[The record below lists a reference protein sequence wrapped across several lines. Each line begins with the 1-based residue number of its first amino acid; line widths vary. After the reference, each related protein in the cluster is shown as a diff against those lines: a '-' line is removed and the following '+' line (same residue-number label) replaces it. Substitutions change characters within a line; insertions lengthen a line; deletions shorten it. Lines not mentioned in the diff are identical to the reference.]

1 MTNGATFHPKTFYRK
16 LDALLVRIEE
26 GASTEELVSLVLDE
40 LVGSFGSDLGIRSGC
55 LYRRSVGF
63 FGLVKGPVGESDC
76 VSPATIYLD
85 SEAMRLL
92 AQHKSYIFTDTIV
105 PPWGNNSVAVL
116 AGVDDE
122 YLLIFTLDEKWVRE
136 TLEFSLNTIRS
147 TLNYSRST
155 SRLRADLE
163 EADEIQRSLLPVEDP
178 SFEGYDISGRSV
190 PAELVGGDLFDYQY
204 LADRIL
210 GVAIGDASGHGLPA
224 ALVARDVVTGLRMG
238 VEHELKISGV
248 IHKLNRVINRSRLS
262 TKFISLVYGELER
275 NGTFVY
281 VNAGHPPPFL
291 IREGSVEPL
300 ATGGTILGPIK
311 DTIFKRG
318 FAFINPGDVLI
329 LFTDGIIERVNAD
342 GEIFGE
348 ERLVEFVEKN
358 RKREASEI
366 VDRLFRHLGEFG
378 GKEKWRDD
386 ATVIIL
392 KRLD

>member
-1 MTNGATFHPKTFYRK
+1 MTNGATFHPKAFYRK
-16 LDALLVRIEE
+16 LDSLLGRIEV
-26 GASTEELVSLVLDE
+26 GASTEELVSLVLEE
-40 LVGSFGSDLGIRSGC
+40 LVGSFGSDLGIRCGC
-55 LYRRSVGF
+55 LYRRRIGY
-63 FGLVKGPVGESDC
+63 FGLLKGPVGDC
-76 VSPATIYLD
+76 ETGAPATVYLD

-92 AQHKSYIFTDTIV
+92 AQHKNYIFTDTII

-122 YLLIFTLDEKWVRE
+122 YLLVFMLAEEWVRE

-190 PAELVGGDLFDYQY
+190 PAEIVGGDLFDYQY

-210 GVAIGDASGHGLPA
+210 GLAIGDASGHGLPA

-238 VEHELKISGV
+238 MEHELKISGV

-281 VNAGHPPPFL
+281 VNAGHPPPLL
-291 IREGSVEPL
+291 IRKDSVEPL

-318 FAFINPGDVLI
+318 FAFIHPGDMLV
-329 LFTDGIIERVNAD
+329 LFTDGIIERMDAD
-342 GEIFGE
+342 GAMFGE
-348 ERLVEFVEKN
+348 ERLVEFVRKN
-358 RKREASEI
+358 GGKGSSEI
-366 VDRLFRHLGEFG
+366 VDRLFKHLEGFG
-378 GKEKWRDD
+378 GREKWRDD
-386 ATVIIL
+386 ATLILL

>member
-1 MTNGATFHPKTFYRK
+1 MADKATFHPKTFYRK
-16 LDALLVRIEE
+16 LDALLLRIEE
-26 GASTEELVSLVLDE
+26 GASTEELVSLVLEE
-40 LVGSFGSDLGIRSGC
+40 LVGSFGSDLGIVNGC
-55 LYRRSVGF
+55 FYRRRVGF
-63 FGLVKGPVGESDC
+63 FGLVNRPVGQCDS
-76 VSPATIYLD
+76 VSPATIYLG
-85 SEAMRLL
+85 SEAMDLL

-116 AGVDDE
+116 VGEEDE
-122 YLLIFTLDEKWVRE
+122 YLLIFMLDDEWVRE

-147 TLNYSRST
+147 TLNFSRST

-163 EADEIQRSLLPVEDP
+163 EADEIQRSLLPIKDP
-178 SFEGYDISGRSV
+178 EFEGYDISGRSI
-190 PAELVGGDLFDYQY
+190 PAELVGGDLFDYQD
-204 LADRIL
+204 LADHVL
-210 GVAIGDASGHGLPA
+210 GLAIGDASGHGLPA

-238 VEHELKISGV
+238 MEHELKISGV

-281 VNAGHPPPFL
+281 VNAGHPPPYL
-291 IREGSVEPL
+291 IKKDSVEPL

-318 FAFINPGDVLI
+318 FAFIDPEDVLVF
-329 LFTDGIIERVNAD
+329 FTDGVIERVDAD

-358 RKREASEI
+358 RKREAREI
-366 VDRLFRHLGEFG
+366 IDRLFKHLDEFG
-378 GKEKWRDD
+378 GKDKWRDD
-386 ATVIIL
+386 ATLMIL

>member
-1 MTNGATFHPKTFYRK
+1 MTNDATFHPKTFYRK

-40 LVGSFGSDLGIRSGC
+40 LVGSFRSDLGIENGC
-55 LYRRSVGF
+55 LYRRHVGF
-63 FGLVKGPVGESDC
+63 FGLVKGPVGKC
-76 VSPATIYLD
+76 NAASPATIYLD
-85 SEAMRLL
+85 SEAMDLL
-92 AQHKSYIFTDTIV
+92 AQHKSFIFTDTVV

-116 AGVDDE
+116 VGVDDE
-122 YLLIFTLDEKWVRE
+122 YLLIFTLDEDWVRE

-163 EADEIQRSLLPVEDP
+163 EADEIQRSLLPIKDP
-178 SFEGYDISGRSV
+178 EFEGYDISGRSV

-204 LADRIL
+204 LADRVL

-281 VNAGHPPPFL
+281 VNAGHPPPYL
-291 IREGSVEPL
+291 IREDSVEPL

-318 FAFINPGDVLI
+318 FAFINPGDVLV
-329 LFTDGIIERVNAD
+329 LFTDGIIERVDAD

-348 ERLVEFVEKN
+348 ERLVEFVKKN
-358 RKREASEI
+358 RKREAREI
-366 VDRLFRHLGEFG
+366 VDRLFKHLNEFG
-378 GKEKWRDD
+378 GKEKWQDD
-386 ATVIIL
+386 ATLMIV

>member
-1 MTNGATFHPKTFYRK
+1 MTKDEIFHPKAFYRK

-26 GASTEELVSLVLDE
+26 GASTQELVSLVLEE
-40 LVGSFGSDLGIRSGC
+40 LVGSFGSDLGIVSGC
-55 LYRRSVGF
+55 LYRRRIGF
-63 FGLVKGPVGESDC
+63 FGLLKGPVGECDVVC
-76 VSPATIYLD
+76 PATIYLD
-85 SEAMRLL
+85 SEAMGLL
-92 AQHKSYIFTDTIV
+92 AQHKSYIFTNTIV

-122 YLLIFTLDEKWVRE
+122 YLLIFTLGEDWVRE

-163 EADEIQRSLLPVEDP
+163 EADEIQRSLLPTENP

-210 GVAIGDASGHGLPA
+210 GLAIGDASGHGLPA

-262 TKFISLVYGELER
+262 TKFVSLVYGELER

-281 VNAGHPPPFL
+281 VNAGHPPPYL
-291 IREGSVEPL
+291 IREDSVEKL
-300 ATGGTILGPIK
+300 TTGGTILGPIK
-311 DTIFKRG
+311 ETVFKRG
-318 FAFINPGDVLI
+318 FAFINPGDI
-329 LFTDGIIERVNAD
+329 LVFFTDGIVERENAD

-348 ERLVEFVEKN
+348 ERLMEFLKKN
-358 RKREASEI
+358 RKKESAYI
-366 VDRLFRHLGEFG
+366 VDRLFRHLSEFG

-386 ATVIIL
+386 ATVIIV
-392 KRLD
+392 KRVD